1 MAGYSLKLIENA
13 GRLNVFQTAC
23 VFFAGGFAGMALTYA
38 CISLLPMLKCIVS

>member
-23 VFFAGGFAGMALTYA
+23 VFFVGGFAGMALTYA